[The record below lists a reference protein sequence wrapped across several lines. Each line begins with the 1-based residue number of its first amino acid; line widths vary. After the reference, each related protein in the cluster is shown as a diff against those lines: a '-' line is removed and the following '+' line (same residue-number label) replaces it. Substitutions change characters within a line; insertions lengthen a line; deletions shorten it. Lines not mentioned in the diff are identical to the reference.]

1 MIEKFG
7 SEEAYK
13 EYMRSIGKKGG
24 GCSSGYKFGFG
35 RVDPSEAGRAGAK
48 KRWDKERKEEERDK
62 ELL

>member
-1 MIEKFG
+1 
-7 SEEAYK
+7 
-13 EYMRSIGKKGG
+13 MRSIGKKGG